1 MDSQKSGLSAHG
13 HRTSRT
19 ANLAACV
26 RAYHSRWHES
36 PIFDDVY
43 AYDMISDFWRGI
55 ARYRL
60 LSRIVVHTVFRAL
73 RPVHTEIV
81 LRARYAED
89 RLMDALSAGIGQ
101 YVILGAGLDSFSMR
115 QEGISETLRIFELDH
130 PATQAM
136 KRDKV
141 SSVFGGIPA
150 NLVFVPI
157 DFETDHL
164 DDALVRAEFDPQTP
178 SFFSWLGT
186 TYYLTK
192 DAIRETLARIAG
204 VAAPGSRVVLDYKIE
219 RDLVAVESLP
229 FADKLDRFVAR
240 RGEPMIST
248 FTPEE
253 LQDVMSGFG
262 FAEVEDIP
270 AGDQK
275 RRYLNERS
283 DLVDPAPN
291 FSFALYGVGRTGDET

>member
-1 MDSQKSGLSAHG
+1 MASQQSGLSSQV

-43 AYDMISDFWRGI
+43 AYDLISDFWRAI

-60 LSRIVVHTVFRAL
+60 LSHIVVHTVFRSF
-73 RPVHTEIV
+73 RPIHTEII

-89 RLMDALSAGIGQ
+89 RLMDAVSAGIGQ

-115 QEGISETLRIFELDH
+115 QDGLLDTLRIFELDH

-141 SSVFGGIPA
+141 ASVFGGIPA

-157 DFETDHL
+157 DFEIDHL

-204 VAAPGSRVVLDYKIE
+204 MAAPGSRMVLDYKID
-219 RDLVAVESLP
+219 RDLVPVESLP

-248 FTPEE
+248 FTPGE
-253 LQDVMSGFG
+253 LRDDMSGFG
-262 FAEVEDIP
+262 FEEVEAVT

-291 FSFALYGVGRTGDET
+291 FSFALFRVRRRGEET

>member
-1 MDSQKSGLSAHG
+1 MASQQSGLSSQV

-43 AYDMISDFWRGI
+43 AYDLISDFWRAI

-60 LSRIVVHTVFRAL
+60 LSHIVVHTVFRAF
-73 RPVHTEIV
+73 RPIHTEII

-89 RLMDALSAGIGQ
+89 RLMDAVSAGIGQ

-115 QEGISETLRIFELDH
+115 QDGLLDTLRIFELDH

-204 VAAPGSRVVLDYKIE
+204 VAAPGSRMVLDYKLD
-219 RDLVAVESLP
+219 RDLVPAESLP

-248 FTPEE
+248 FTPGE

-262 FAEVEDIP
+262 FSELENIP
-270 AGDQK
+270 ANEQK
-275 RRYLNERS
+275 RLYLTERS
-283 DLVDPAPN
+283 GLVDPAPN
-291 FSFALYGVGRTGDET
+291 FSFALFRVRRRGEET

>member
-1 MDSQKSGLSAHG
+1 MASQQSGLSSQV

-43 AYDMISDFWRGI
+43 AYDLISDFWRAI

-60 LSRIVVHTVFRAL
+60 LSHIVVHTVFRAF
-73 RPVHTEIV
+73 RPIHTEII

-89 RLMDALSAGIGQ
+89 RLMDAVSAGIGQ

-115 QEGISETLRIFELDH
+115 QDGLLDTLRIFELDH

-141 SSVFGGIPA
+141 ASVFGEIPA

-204 VAAPGSRVVLDYKIE
+204 VAAPGSRMVLDYKID
-219 RDLVAVESLP
+219 RDLVPVESLP

-248 FTPEE
+248 FTPGE
-253 LQDVMSGFG
+253 LRDDMSGFG
-262 FAEVEDIP
+262 FEEVEAVT

-291 FSFALYGVGRTGDET
+291 FSFALFRVRRRGEET

>member
-1 MDSQKSGLSAHG
+1 MLSWL
-13 HRTSRT
+13 T
-19 ANLAACV
+19 
-26 RAYHSRWHES
+26 
-36 PIFDDVY
+36 
-43 AYDMISDFWRGI
+43 
-55 ARYRL
+55 
-60 LSRIVVHTVFRAL
+60 VHTVFRAF
-73 RPVHTEIV
+73 RPIHTEIV

-89 RLMDALSAGIGQ
+89 RLMDAVRAGVAQ
-101 YVILGAGLDSFSMR
+101 YIILGAGLDSFSMR
-115 QEGISETLRIFELDH
+115 QGGLLDELRIFELDH

-136 KRDKV
+136 KREKV
-141 SSVFGGIPA
+141 LSVFGGIPA

-164 DDALVRAEFDPQTP
+164 DDALARADFDPQTP

-192 DAIRETLARIAG
+192 DAIRDTLSRIAG
-204 VAAPGSRVVLDYKIE
+204 VAAPGSRIVLDYKIE
-219 RDLVAVESLP
+219 RDLIPVESLP

-240 RGEPMIST
+240 RGEPMLST

-253 LQDVMSGFG
+253 LRAVMSGFG
-262 FAEVEDIP
+262 FAEMEDIP

-275 RRYLNERS
+275 RLYLNERS

-291 FSFALYGVGRTGDET
+291 FSFALYGVGRTGNEA

>member
-1 MDSQKSGLSAHG
+1 MASQQSGLSSQV

-43 AYDMISDFWRGI
+43 AYDLISDFWRAI

-60 LSRIVVHTVFRAL
+60 LSHIVVHTVFRAF
-73 RPVHTEIV
+73 RPIHTEII

-89 RLMDALSAGIGQ
+89 RLMDAVSAGIGQ

-115 QEGISETLRIFELDH
+115 QDGLLDTLRIFELDH

-141 SSVFGGIPA
+141 SSFFGGIPA

-204 VAAPGSRVVLDYKIE
+204 VAAPGSRMVLDYKID
-219 RDLVAVESLP
+219 RDLVPVESLP

-248 FTPEE
+248 FTPGE
-253 LQDVMSGFG
+253 LRDDMSGFG
-262 FAEVEDIP
+262 FEEVEAVT

-291 FSFALYGVGRTGDET
+291 FSFALFRVRRRGEET

>member
-1 MDSQKSGLSAHG
+1 MASQQSGLSSQVD
-13 HRTSRT
+13 RTSRT

-43 AYDMISDFWRGI
+43 AYDMISSFWRAI

-60 LSRIVVHTVFRAL
+60 LSHIVVHTVFRAF
-73 RPVHTEIV
+73 RPIHTEIV

-89 RLMDALSAGIGQ
+89 RLMDALAAGVEQ

-115 QEGISETLRIFELDH
+115 QQGITETLRIFELDH

-164 DDALVRAEFDPQTP
+164 DDALVRADFDPQTP

-192 DAIRETLARIAG
+192 DAIRETLSRIAG
-204 VAAPGSRVVLDYKIE
+204 VAAPGSRMVLDYKIE
-219 RDLVAVESLP
+219 RDLVPEESLP

-262 FAEVEDIP
+262 FAEMENIP
-270 AGDQK
+270 ADAQK
-275 RRYLNERS
+275 RLYLRNRS
-283 DLVDPAPN
+283 GLVDPAPN
-291 FSFALYGVGRTGDET
+291 FSFALYRMGRRGEET

>member
-1 MDSQKSGLSAHG
+1 MASQQSGLSSQM

-43 AYDMISDFWRGI
+43 AYDLISDFWRAI

-60 LSRIVVHTVFRAL
+60 LSHIVVHTVFRAF
-73 RPVHTEIV
+73 RPIHTEII

-89 RLMDALSAGIGQ
+89 RLMDAVSAGIGQ

-115 QEGISETLRIFELDH
+115 QDGLLDTLRIFELDH

-204 VAAPGSRVVLDYKIE
+204 VAAPGSRMVLDYKID
-219 RDLVAVESLP
+219 RDLVPVESLP
-229 FADKLDRFVAR
+229 FADRLDRFVAR

-248 FTPEE
+248 FTPGE
-253 LQDVMSGFG
+253 LRDDMSGFG
-262 FAEVEDIP
+262 FEEVEAVT

-291 FSFALYGVGRTGDET
+291 FSFALFRVRRRGEET

>member
-1 MDSQKSGLSAHG
+1 MVSQQSGLSSQV

-43 AYDMISDFWRGI
+43 AYDLISDFWRAI

-60 LSRIVVHTVFRAL
+60 LSRVVVHTVFRSF
-73 RPVHTEIV
+73 RPIHTEII

-89 RLMDALSAGIGQ
+89 RLMDAVSAGIGQ

-115 QEGISETLRIFELDH
+115 QDGLLDKLRIFELDH

-141 SSVFGGIPA
+141 ASVFGGIPA
-150 NLVFVPI
+150 NLVFVPM

-164 DDALVRAEFDPQTP
+164 DDALARADFDPQTP

-204 VAAPGSRVVLDYKIE
+204 LAAPGSRMVLDYKIN
-219 RDLVAVESLP
+219 RDLVPVESLP
-229 FADKLDRFVAR
+229 FADRLDRFVAR
-240 RGEPMIST
+240 RGEPMLST

-253 LQDVMSGFG
+253 LKDVMSGFG
-262 FAEVEDIP
+262 FEEVEDVA

-283 DLVDPAPN
+283 GLVDPAPN
-291 FSFALYGVGRTGDET
+291 FSFALYGVGRGGEGT

>member
-1 MDSQKSGLSAHG
+1 MASQQSGLSSQV

-43 AYDMISDFWRGI
+43 AYDLISDFWRAI

-60 LSRIVVHTVFRAL
+60 LSHIVVHTVFRAF
-73 RPVHTEIV
+73 RPIHTEII

-89 RLMDALSAGIGQ
+89 RLMDAVSAGIGQ

-115 QEGISETLRIFELDH
+115 QDGLLDTLRIFELDH

-141 SSVFGGIPA
+141 ASVFGGIPG

-204 VAAPGSRVVLDYKIE
+204 VAAPGSRMVLDYKID
-219 RDLVAVESLP
+219 RDLVPVESLP

-248 FTPEE
+248 FTPGE
-253 LQDVMSGFG
+253 LRDDMSGFG
-262 FAEVEDIP
+262 FEEVEAVT

-275 RRYLNERS
+275 RRYLNGRS

-291 FSFALYGVGRTGDET
+291 FSFALFRVRRRGEET

>member
-1 MDSQKSGLSAHG
+1 MASQQSGLSSQV

-26 RAYHSRWHES
+26 RAYHCRWHKS
-36 PIFDDVY
+36 PIFADTY
-43 AYDMISDFWRGI
+43 AYDMISDFWHAI
-55 ARYRL
+55 AKHRL
-60 LSRIVVHTVFRAL
+60 ISWITVHTLFRAF
-73 RPVHTEIV
+73 RPIHTEII
-81 LRARYAED
+81 LRSRYAED
-89 RLMDALSAGIGQ
+89 RLMDAVGAGVTQ
-101 YVILGAGLDSFSMR
+101 YVILGAGLDTFSIR
-115 QEGISETLRIFELDH
+115 QDARSEGLRIYELDH
-130 PATQAM
+130 PATQEM
-136 KRDKV
+136 KRERV
-141 SSVFGGIPA
+141 LGVYGRIPA

-164 DDALVRAEFDPQTP
+164 DEALAKAGFDPLAP

-186 TYYLTK
+186 TYYLSK
-192 DAIRETLARIAG
+192 DAIRETLGRIAG
-204 VAAPGSRVVLDYKIE
+204 VVAPGSRMVLDYKLD
-219 RDLVAVESLP
+219 RDLVPAESLP

-248 FTPEE
+248 FTPGE
-253 LQDVMSGFG
+253 LRDDMSGFG
-262 FAEVEDIP
+262 FEEVEAVT

-291 FSFALYGVGRTGDET
+291 FSFALFRVRRRGEET

>member
-1 MDSQKSGLSAHG
+1 MASQQSGLSSQV

-26 RAYHSRWHES
+26 RAYHSRWHGS

-43 AYDMISDFWRGI
+43 AYDLISDFWRAI

-60 LSRIVVHTVFRAL
+60 LSHIVVHTVFRAF
-73 RPVHTEIV
+73 RPIHTEII

-89 RLMDALSAGIGQ
+89 RLMDAVSAGIGQ

-115 QEGISETLRIFELDH
+115 QDGLLDTLRIFELDH

-204 VAAPGSRVVLDYKIE
+204 VAAPGSRMVLDYKID
-219 RDLVAVESLP
+219 RDLVPVESLP

-248 FTPEE
+248 FTPGE
-253 LQDVMSGFG
+253 LRDDMSGFG
-262 FAEVEDIP
+262 FEEVEAVT

-291 FSFALYGVGRTGDET
+291 FSFALFRVRRRGEET